1 MIHRRHLVTFDGRT
15 TVLPTA
21 VSSVALFFTL
31 GFSVAKADLTF
42 KAGEKSLGEAGIQA
56 DGYDVFTRDP
66 QGYASH
72 IRLVDGSQIE
82 YFSDEFNELCTQVG
96 ATPVSAN
103 NPIGAGERRLGRQ
116 GCDVA
121 GGSCV
126 QGISQRF
133 QHPQAQ
139 IEGITAVREV
149 DAAARAEL
157 PEHQYLEDGQLDNP
171 YSGRVSAGNYTE
183 VITTKEFIPDGDL
196 LPVPHTR
203 TQLCHYALRLTQSV
217 SAQNSAAWSRFKQ
230 LVAYG
235 FELLR
240 RRKRQRST
248 RTEFHFRV
256 FHRTKECWIGEWCEP
271 AGADG
276 FAFVVQNEGRKI
288 VGNDISGNGYGFR
301 YSLAVEFDM
310 YRNPDLGELTGNHIS
325 VHVPPRK
332 GEPNSADHRLSS
344 IAYTDDIPPLQEGTH
359 VVRIV
364 YDVSSIRWD
373 EYGTDFDSDATGD
386 FLRLQHSGR
395 AGLLSVELD
404 GRRVIVVPVDLANI
418 VNVDGTEKATANT
431 PRQPDP
437 EAYDEKG
444 ASPGRAWVGFSS
456 STSYFQ
462 FQPLRCAAHHA
473 GIGDRAGKVSHTTFE
488 LAEYAACPLDGVE
501 DSRATIRGQ
510 GPEVHCI
517 IRMGTLGRSTCT
529 WDRRQNCSLIIQNAG
544 RSAIK
549 ISAHTSHHLPHEYE
563 GCDNGIL
570 EWDAMH
576 PWFLGCRRTVRFTH
590 ELQELW
596 ITSLDGVRALTI
608 SDDQILGKSP
618 VLFKRE
624 RLFQY
629 CVMEHKYDPF
639 TFYFA
644 ECNCEYCMRLL
655 TISNLYNILYQHQ
668 CSARYGLYCP
678 CFEASEVQHDTS
690 TWTTLEP
697 LRHMRIHIC
706 RGCAYTSHCAKML
719 KVATCE
725 VSDTGYQ
732 LGNPFAPTILE
743 NGFQNTSLV

>member
-1 MIHRRHLVTFDGRT
+1 MDSVPKDIFQARVGRLLELWPFDADQLVLVAGMQRKDVTEEDHLGVGAWPQTILMHQWLFNLEFPELVLVIRRSGNMIIWSKEKKLRYFHEVKTDKMEFMCREHPNNEQMDERQLEEFICKVKDGELSVALLDEQPLGPFGQATMKRLRSEDAGLQVRDAHSGILQLLEKKDAIEIEHLRRGATFGCVVMQEHLMKKWQDVVDEETRITHAGFCADIEEGRCSWKL
-15 TVLPTA
+15 VEL
-21 VSSVALFFTL
+21 SSVALFFTL

-42 KAGEKSLGEAGIQA
+42 K
-56 DGYDVFTRDP
+56 VFTRDP

-103 NPIGAGERRLGRQ
+103 NPIGAG
-116 GCDVA
+116 CDVA

-133 QHPQAQ
+133 QHPQ
-139 IEGITAVREV
+139 VREV

-248 RTEFHFRV
+248 RLGCSR
-256 FHRTKECWIGEWCEP
+256 GE
-271 AGADG
+271 AYA
-276 FAFVVQNEGRKI
+276 
-288 VGNDISGNGYGFR
+288 
-301 YSLAVEFDM
+301 
-310 YRNPDLGELTGNHIS
+310 LTGNHIS

-404 GRRVIVVPVDLANI
+404 GRRVIVVPV
-418 VNVDGTEKATANT
+418 E
-431 PRQPDP
+431 
-437 EAYDEKG
+437 
-444 ASPGRAWVGFSS
+444 
-456 STSYFQ
+456 
-462 FQPLRCAAHHA
+462 
-473 GIGDRAGKVSHTTFE
+473 
-488 LAEYAACPLDGVE
+488 
-501 DSRATIRGQ
+501 
-510 GPEVHCI
+510 
-517 IRMGTLGRSTCT
+517 T
-529 WDRRQNCSLIIQNAG
+529 WS
-544 RSAIK
+544 
-549 ISAHTSHHLPHEYE
+549 
-563 GCDNGIL
+563 
-570 EWDAMH
+570 
-576 PWFLGCRRTVRFTH
+576 
-590 ELQELW
+590 
-596 ITSLDGVRALTI
+596 
-608 SDDQILGKSP
+608 
-618 VLFKRE
+618 
-624 RLFQY
+624 
-629 CVMEHKYDPF
+629 
-639 TFYFA
+639 
-644 ECNCEYCMRLL
+644 
-655 TISNLYNILYQHQ
+655 
-668 CSARYGLYCP
+668 
-678 CFEASEVQHDTS
+678 
-690 TWTTLEP
+690 
-697 LRHMRIHIC
+697 
-706 RGCAYTSHCAKML
+706 
-719 KVATCE
+719 
-725 VSDTGYQ
+725 
-732 LGNPFAPTILE
+732 
-743 NGFQNTSLV
+743 